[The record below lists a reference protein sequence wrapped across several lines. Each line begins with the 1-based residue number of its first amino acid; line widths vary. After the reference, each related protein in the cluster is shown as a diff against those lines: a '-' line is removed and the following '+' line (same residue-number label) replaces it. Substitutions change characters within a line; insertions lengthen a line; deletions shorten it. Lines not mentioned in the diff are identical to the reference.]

1 MSTANLFFAILKD
14 DTIKRVSLNQNITTE
29 VKKVFED
36 AQEALLPNDIEEI
49 KFDGAFNVQD
59 DEILYVDLSIPDALI
74 NAIDNPSG
82 THPFNINSDELK
94 GLFWGKKLSS
104 DEYEVYVQNFD
115 SRKLLNNKQIL
126 VYSSNT
132 YSKLEEGAFILDYKV
147 GGVFKDSKFYFK
159 SYHNAK
165 RIFDL
170 SAFYTEATD
179 EDIDRF
185 VDSDC
190 IDIDSDWLKENSN
203 TSIRKQVTLALKN
216 DILKNT
222 NAAQI
227 KTKSNGYLPFDL
239 NVVNNKIEIPEDK
252 KECRLFL
259 EFLNEQIYKGVFS
272 GKVKRTNSS
281 MDLKSDESE

>member
-1 MSTANLFFAILKD
+1 MPTTNLFFAILKD
-14 DTIKRVSLNQNITTE
+14 DTIKRVSLNQDITLE

-36 AQEALLPNDIEEI
+36 AQEALLPNDIEEV

-59 DEILYVDLSIPDALI
+59 DEILYVELPIPTLI
-74 NAIDNPSG
+74 TDAIDNPSG
-82 THPFNINSDELK
+82 THPFDINSDELK
-94 GLFWGKKLSS
+94 GLFWGKKLPNNK
-104 DEYEVYVQNFD
+104 YEISVQNFD

-132 YSKLEEGAFILDYKV
+132 YSKLEKGAFILDYKIC
-147 GGVFKDSKFYFK
+147 GVFKDDKFFFK

-170 SAFYTEATD
+170 SHFYTEATD
-179 EDIDRF
+179 DDIDKF
-185 VDSDC
+185 VEADC

-222 NAAQI
+222 SASQI
-227 KTKSNGYLPFDL
+227 RTKSNGYLPFTL

-259 EFLNEQIYKGVFS
+259 EFLNEQIYKGIFS

-281 MDLKSDESE
+281 MDLNE